1 MKIFYVKIPGLNLS
15 VVLLEDITYAQPRMR
30 TLLQDLKYGV
40 RLLSKSP
47 AFTAV
52 AVLSLTLGIGANSTI
67 FTLAKAFFLESVPVK
82 EPARVVSLYSNA
94 QSRKGPPQEYLPTPY
109 LNAVDYHEKATVFS
123 GSSIAIF
130 TGLEYVVSGKQQQ
143 LFGELVN
150 GNFFD
155 VLGVAPFLGRGFSAE
170 EDAAPRPVAVL
181 SFALW
186 NTQFGGDRGI
196 LGRTIQLNHQ
206 DFTVIGVAP
215 REFRGIG
222 ALGSPDLWIPISMR
236 DLVLDDDTKKLM
248 YNRGFRMVAMVARL
262 KPGVNLKQAQIAV
275 HALGEELEKEYPKEN
290 GGRNETLVP
299 INETAIPPQLHS
311 VFARAGALMMLI
323 VSLVLLVACANVA
336 NLLLSR
342 ASQRQREIAVR
353 LAMGA
358 GRMRLIRQL
367 LTESLLLALVAS
379 TLGILLA
386 YWGKTALV
394 SLLPPFFARNLNLK
408 LDGRV
413 LLYTLV
419 LAFAATI
426 LFGLIPALQAS
437 KADRMAAL
445 KDRTG
450 APTGS
455 ARWYGLRGILV
466 MVQVALSL
474 VALAGA
480 GLFIHSLRNAQQVD
494 PGFEVKH
501 ELVMSVDLGA
511 EKYAQPQAEAFY
523 RDVVERLRALP
534 LVAGAS
540 IADSGPFSGGFQRT
554 TFTDGVDSTD
564 PRNGRLTPVVAV
576 APSFFSTA
584 GITLLSG
591 RDFDEQDDAKGAMV
605 AVVNR
610 AMAESFWP
618 GQDPLGKHVHFLG
631 ETWDVTVVG
640 EVNTVKYSTLGEPP
654 QAIVYMPLK
663 QHYSPFVSLYV
674 RTNGD
679 PAKALGTVRST
690 VQSLIPTIPLA
701 RVQTVGQVL
710 LQSLTAPRIGA
721 ELLGTFGLMAL
732 ILAAIGTYGVMSY
745 SVSQRT
751 PEIGIR
757 MTLGAQQ
764 GDVLRLILAGGLA
777 MVLVGVAFGLGFSA
791 LLSRSMSSLLF
802 GIGAFD
808 APSFLAVAA
817 LLILV
822 AMAACWIP
830 ARRATHVDPMVALRY
845 E

>member
-1 MKIFYVKIPGLNLS
+1 
-15 VVLLEDITYAQPRMR
+15 MR

-130 TGLEYVVSGKQQQ
+130 TGLQYVVSGKQQQ
-143 LFGELVN
+143 LFGEMVN

-155 VLGVAPFLGRGFSAE
+155 VLGVVPFLGRGFSAE

-196 LGRTIQLNHQ
+196 LGHTIQLNHQ

-215 REFRGIG
+215 REFRSIG
-222 ALGSPDLWIPISMR
+222 VLGSPNLWIPISMR
-236 DLVLDDDTKKLM
+236 DLMLDDETKKLM
-248 YNRGFRMVAMVARL
+248 YDRGFRMVAMVARL

-323 VSLVLLVACANVA
+323 VSLVLLIACANVA

-342 ASQRQREIAVR
+342 AAQRQREIAVR

-358 GRMRLIRQL
+358 GRIRLIRQL
-367 LTESLLLALVAS
+367 LTESMLLALVAS
-379 TLGILLA
+379 TLAILLA

-419 LAFAATI
+419 LALAATI

-437 KADRMAAL
+437 KTDRMAAL

-511 EKYAQPQAEAFY
+511 ENYAQPQAEAFY
-523 RDVVERLRALP
+523 RDVVARLKSLP

-540 IADSGPFSGGFQRT
+540 VADSEPFSGGFQRT
-554 TFTDGVDSTD
+554 TFTDGVDFTD
-564 PRNGRLTPVVAV
+564 PRNGRLTPVIAV
-576 APSFFSTA
+576 APGFFSTA

-591 RDFDEQDDAKGAMV
+591 RDFEEQDDAKGAMV

-631 ETWDVTVVG
+631 EPWDVTVVG

-679 PAKALGTVRST
+679 PEKALGTVRST
-690 VQSLIPTIPLA
+690 VQSLIPTIPLD
-701 RVQTVGQVL
+701 RVQTVGQIL

-721 ELLGTFGLMAL
+721 ELLGAFGMMAL

-757 MTLGAQQ
+757 MSLGAQQ

-802 GIGAFD
+802 GIGSFD
-808 APSFLAVAA
+808 APSFLAVSA